1 MQGGDLQQLVLEAPA
16 WMADAA
22 CAGTPT
28 QAFFPA
34 RGQPTTEA
42 RRLCSTCLVR
52 VECLEY
58 ALADPTLSGVWGGLG
73 EIQRRQLRRRRRA
86 A

>member
-1 MQGGDLQQLVLEAPA
+1 MGVGELPELVLDSPP

-22 CAGTPT
+22 CAGQDTRRWFDGGGT
-28 QAFFPA
+28 V
-34 RGQPTTEA
+34 EA
-42 RRLCSTCLVR
+42 RAVCRACLVR
-52 VECLEY
+52 VECLDY
-58 ALADPTLSGVWGGLG
+58 ALADPHLAGTWGGLR